1 VATNTYAPSK
11 TDVLTSE
18 VLSYLELIYNGNKD
32 MLNKAME
39 TLNTWQPNQQE
50 EIELE
55 LNAEL
60 WCRLG
65 RLAININT
73 NAAIKIGL
81 FCAESCFNNACTN
94 FKGKKFNSIPTT
106 RLRWYAVAE
115 SLYGEALYKLLD
127 T

>member
-1 VATNTYAPSK
+1 
-11 TDVLTSE
+11 
-18 VLSYLELIYNGNKD
+18 

-115 SLYGEALYKLLD
+115 SLYGESLYKLLD